1 MVFKVLPNDE
11 YFNKKVV
18 YTEVINGENLYNQAV
33 RLKQLIALYLPREVV
48 SDGNGLVFS
57 PLL

>member
-48 SDGNGLVFS
+48 IDGNGLVFS